1 MANSW
6 HVLHNRVRLGENHLG
21 RAVFAKRAFRAG
33 QTIGVIQGV
42 VVHDANYGSSFC
54 MDLGHGRS
62 LEPILPF
69 RCLNH
74 SCEPNAELVGI
85 DFDVEGTE
93 GADQLLL
100 DATRAIAPG
109 EEITI
114 DYGWDSL
121 NAIECFCGSPNCR
134 GWVVA
139 ASDVAELPPVLK
151 EEIRPNLTLGP
162 IDSRPLRKV

>member
-6 HVLHNRVRLGENHLG
+6 HVWQNRVRLGENHLG
-21 RAVFAKRAFRAG
+21 RAVYAKRAFRAG
-33 QTIGVIQGV
+33 QTIGIIQGIV
-42 VVHDANYGSSFC
+42 CREADYGSAFC
-54 MDLGHGRS
+54 MDLGRGRS

-74 SCEPNAELVGI
+74 SCQPNAELVGI
-85 DFDVEGTE
+85 DFNKEGTD
-93 GADQLLL
+93 GADLLLL
-100 DATRAIAPG
+100 DAVREIAIG

-114 DYGWDSL
+114 DYAWDSN

-139 ASDVAELPPVLK
+139 ATSVTDLPPVLK
-151 EEIRPNLTLGP
+151 DVIRPNLTLGP
-162 IDSRPLRKV
+162 LDSRPLRKV